1 MVTMRNHT
9 ILTAMMRRLIDMY
22 EIFVIATL
30 IFLIIGLGYYTGLL
44 IKEYIIDYIR
54 YGEEEEDGYSD

>member
-1 MVTMRNHT
+1 
-9 ILTAMMRRLIDMY
+9 MMRRLIDMY